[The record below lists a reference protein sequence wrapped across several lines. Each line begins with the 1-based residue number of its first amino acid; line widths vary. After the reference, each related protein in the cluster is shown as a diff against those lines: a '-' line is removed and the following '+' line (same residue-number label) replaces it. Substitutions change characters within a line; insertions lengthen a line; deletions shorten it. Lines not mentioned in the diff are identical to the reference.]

1 MATSE
6 KLRATNHLKLNEENV
21 LRYLRDNPDILQQF
35 SRLQLGPGLASDKE
49 TPVQSERLE
58 ILPSVIPPGPGAGVC
73 SMVTANG
80 IPCDPGLA
88 FSPLTGSCEWPD
100 RLIETGCNPEGE
112 ARPDQTVI
120 LSEIFCLV
128 VTGFGP
134 CPQHIEDP
142 GLNPAQIYGWPYPK
156 YCKILKYFPES
167 LKYFQVPRHS
177 CRGCGL

>member
-35 SRLQLGPGLASDKE
+35 SQLQLLPGSAPDKQ
-49 TPVQSERLE
+49 PAGQSERLE
-58 ILPSVIPPGPGAGVC
+58 LLPSVIPPGPGAGVC
-73 SMVTANG
+73 SLVTANG

-100 RLIETGCNPEGE
+100 TLIETGCNPEGE
-112 ARPDQTVI
+112 TRLASDTGI
-120 LSEIFCLV
+120 LLRENILLSV

-156 YCKILKYFPES
+156 YCKTLQNIFLK
-167 LKYFQVPRHS
+167 V
-177 CRGCGL
+177 

>member
-21 LRYLRDNPDILQQF
+21 LRYLRDNPDILQQL
-35 SRLQLGPGLASDKE
+35 SQLQLVPGSASDHAA
-49 TPVQSERLE
+49 QSERLE

-73 SMVTANG
+73 SLVTANG

-112 ARPDQTVI
+112 ARPDLT
-120 LSEIFCLV
+120 
-128 VTGFGP
+128 
-134 CPQHIEDP
+134 
-142 GLNPAQIYGWPYPK
+142 
-156 YCKILKYFPES
+156 
-167 LKYFQVPRHS
+167 
-177 CRGCGL
+177 

>member
-35 SRLQLGPGLASDKE
+35 SKLQLGPGSAPDKE

-73 SMVTANG
+73 SLVTANG

-112 ARPDQTVI
+112 ARPDQTR
-120 LSEIFCLV
+120 
-128 VTGFGP
+128 P
-134 CPQHIEDP
+134 
-142 GLNPAQIYGWPYPK
+142 
-156 YCKILKYFPES
+156 
-167 LKYFQVPRHS
+167 
-177 CRGCGL
+177 